1 MAEAVASA
9 ARAIVE
15 NALVWDNHACMPLR
29 PGDASFLTELDAV
42 RAAGV
47 DMISL
52 NIGCGT
58 MEAEAHLAMMAAF
71 TAWIEARSDRFRL
84 VRSLADIEGAQAAGQ
99 LGIQFDVEG
108 MAPLDGGR
116 IDLVEQLR
124 LGGVGWMLVAY
135 NRNNDAGGGCAD
147 EDRGLTG
154 YGRAILA
161 EMKRVGMIVCCSH
174 TGHRTA
180 RNVFEAADNPVIF
193 SHSNAL
199 AVADHY
205 RNIPDELIR
214 ACAATGGVIGINGL
228 GTFLGENDASAAR
241 VARHIDHVVQLVGP
255 AHAGLGLDYVFDRQE
270 LADFLRTMRQTYPDD
285 ESYRQ
290 PITMLPPTRIVEIV
304 QALLDWGYPRD
315 AITAILGENWRRV
328 AAKVWKN

>member
-29 PGDASFLTELDAV
+29 PGDASFLPELDAV

-180 RNVFEAADNPVIF
+180 RDVFEAADNPVIF

>member
-29 PGDASFLTELDAV
+29 PGDASFLPELDAV

>member
-15 NALVWDNHACMPLR
+15 DALVWDNHACMPLR
-29 PGDASFLTELDAV
+29 PGDASFLPELDAV

-47 DMISL
+47 DVISL

-58 MEAEAHLAMMAAF
+58 MAPDAHLEMLAAF
-71 TAWIEARSDRFRL
+71 TAWIDARPDRLRL
-84 VRSLADIEGAQAAGQ
+84 VRGLADLDAARAAGQ

-116 IDLVEQLR
+116 VDLVER
-124 LGGVGWMLVAY
+124 FRAGGVGWMLVAY

-147 EDRGLTG
+147 EDGGLTD
-154 YGRAILA
+154 YGRAILT

-174 TGHRTA
+174 TGYRTT
-180 RNVFEAADNPVIF
+180 RDVFEAADNPVIF
-193 SHSNAL
+193 SHSNARAL
-199 AVADHY
+199 ADHY

-228 GTFLGENDASAAR
+228 STFLGDNDASPAR

-255 AHAGLGLDYVFDRQE
+255 AHAALGLDYVFDRQE
-270 LADFLRTMRQTYPDD
+270 LADFLQKMRETFPDD
-285 ESYRQ
+285 ESYRR
-290 PITMLPPTRIVEIV
+290 PVEMLPPTRIVEIV
-304 QALLDWGYPRD
+304 QLLLDWGYPRD
-315 AITAILGENWRRV
+315 AIIAVLGENWRRV
-328 AAKVWKN
+328 AAKVWKS

>member
-15 NALVWDNHACMPLR
+15 DALVWDNHACMPLR
-29 PGDASFLTELDAV
+29 PGDASFLPELDAV

-47 DMISL
+47 DVISL

-180 RNVFEAADNPVIF
+180 RDVFEVADNPVIF

-199 AVADHY
+199 AIADHY

>member
-15 NALVWDNHACMPLR
+15 NELVWDNHACMPLR
-29 PGDASFLTELDAV
+29 PGDASFLPELDAV

-58 MEAEAHLAMMAAF
+58 MEPEAHLAMMAAF

-84 VRSLADIEGAQAAGQ
+84 VRSLADIEGAQAARQ

-180 RNVFEAADNPVIF
+180 RDVLEAADNPVIF

-255 AHAGLGLDYVFDRQE
+255 GHAGLGLDYVFDRQE
-270 LADFLRTMRQTYPDD
+270 LADFLRTMRQTFPDD